1 MRPLP
6 QRDLGTH
13 EDQVTPLTFEHPGQH
28 RGGETVGS
36 HQMDL
41 QLRVE
46 VVGADLGQLAEVG
59 VAGAGDQDLDVP
71 QCVGGVGH
79 ERLHRVRV
87 GDVEVKGDGLATVGA
102 DLADQVVEL
111 LHPTGAECDGKATLG
126 ERDGRGLPMPADAP
140 ATMAGLR
147 SGRARSGALRGSLQR
162 AWMVMGR
169 WAKPR
174 TLLECTRTELASS
187 TS

>member
-1 MRPLP
+1 MRTLP
-6 QRDLGTH
+6 QRDVGAD
-13 EDQVTPLTFEHPGQH
+13 EDQVAALTLEHAGQH
-28 RGGETVGS
+28 RGGQSVGAD
-36 HQMDL
+36 QVDL

-59 VAGAGDQDLDVP
+59 VAGAGDQHLDVAER
-71 QCVGGVGH
+71 VNGVGH

-87 GDVEVKGDGLATVGA
+87 GDVEVEADGLAAVGA

-111 LHPTGAECDGKATLG
+111 LHAAGAERDGKAAG
-126 ERDGRGLPMPADAP
+126 REFDGGGLADA
-140 ATMAGLR
+140 G
-147 SGRARSGALRGSLQR
+147 GRACDDGGPAVGKGGETGHQR
-162 AWMVMGR
+162 TFTVMGR

-174 TLLECTRTELASS
+174 TLLECTRTEFASS